1 MDTAAI
7 STARDFIRRTYPVIQ
22 LPQRSY
28 LVLMSA
34 RSGSMLLCAQ
44 LEMAGFG
51 RPVEAFNPNKN
62 PMFHNV
68 WDIDYSN
75 DHDYLKSAI
84 DY

>member
-1 MDTAAI
+1 MNAAAI
-7 STARDFIRRTYPVIQ
+7 STARDFISRTYPGIQ
-22 LPQRSY
+22 LPQCSY

-44 LEMAGFG
+44 LEKAGFG
-51 RPVEAFNPNKN
+51 RPVEAFNSNKN

-75 DHDYLKSAI
+75 DHD
-84 DY
+84 